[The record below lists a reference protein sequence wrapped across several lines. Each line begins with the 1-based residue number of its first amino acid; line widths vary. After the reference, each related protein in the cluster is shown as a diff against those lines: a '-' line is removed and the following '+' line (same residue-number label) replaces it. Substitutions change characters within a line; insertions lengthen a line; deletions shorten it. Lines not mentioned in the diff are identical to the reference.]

1 MNCCVFFTKYFEGY
15 KEVIRGIDNSG
26 MPWILKFMGKSLT
39 TLKLLFDMLPLIVII
54 IGGIAFLFGWRP

>member
-1 MNCCVFFTKYFEGY
+1 MFFFTKYFEGY
-15 KEVIRGIDNSG
+15 KEVIRGFDNSG

-54 IGGIAFLFGWRP
+54 IGGIAFLFGWSP

>member
-1 MNCCVFFTKYFEGY
+1 MFFFNKYFAGY
-15 KEVIRGIDNSG
+15 KEVISG
-26 MPWILKFMGKSLT
+26 FDYWEMPWILKFMGKSLT

>member
-1 MNCCVFFTKYFEGY
+1 MFFFTKYFEGY
-15 KEVIRGIDNSG
+15 REAIRGIDSSG
-26 MPWILKFMGKSLT
+26 IPWPLKFMGKFLI

>member
-1 MNCCVFFTKYFEGY
+1 VFFFTKYFEGY

-26 MPWILKFMGKSLT
+26 MPWILKFMGKFLT
-39 TLKLLFDMLPLIVII
+39 TLKLLFDMMPLIVII

>member
-1 MNCCVFFTKYFEGY
+1 MFFLTKYFEGY

-54 IGGIAFLFGWRP
+54 IGGIAFLFGWRT

>member
-1 MNCCVFFTKYFEGY
+1 MFFFTKYFEGY
-15 KEVIRGIDNSG
+15 REAKRGIDSSG
-26 MPWILKFMGKSLT
+26 IPWVLKFMGKFLI

>member
-1 MNCCVFFTKYFEGY
+1 MDFFSKYIEGY
-15 KEVIRGIDNSG
+15 RSVIRGFDDSG
-26 MPWILKFMGKSLT
+26 MPRILRVMGKFLT

>member
-1 MNCCVFFTKYFEGY
+1 MDFFSKYIESY

-26 MPWILKFMGKSLT
+26 MPRILKVMGKSLT

-54 IGGIAFLFGWRP
+54 VGGIAFLFGWRP

>member
-1 MNCCVFFTKYFEGY
+1 MDFFTKYIESY
-15 KEVIRGIDNSG
+15 KVVIRGFDAPG
-26 MPWILKFMGKSLT
+26 MPLILRVMGKFLT